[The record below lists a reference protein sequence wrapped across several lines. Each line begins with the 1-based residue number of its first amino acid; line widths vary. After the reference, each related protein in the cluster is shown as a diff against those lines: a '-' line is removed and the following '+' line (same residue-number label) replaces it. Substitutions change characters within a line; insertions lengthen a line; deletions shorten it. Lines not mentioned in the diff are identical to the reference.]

1 MLLAKR
7 RFFIVE
13 DNAGNLAIVSAH
25 LRNAGAS
32 VFYERWGYE
41 TPKAIQRFL
50 PIDMILM
57 DLMFPNNVT
66 GFDVFDQIQAVPEL
80 SSIPIV
86 VVSAADPD
94 EAMPK
99 ARAKGFKG
107 FISKPISI
115 SIVRYV
121 NEVLNGVPVSIA
133 ESER

>member
-50 PIDMILM
+50 PI